1 MPSYDISIKKE
12 NLVKHGC
19 AVPAGY
25 VRLSSVIARL
35 PAFKN
40 EADARAAGLRDC
52 DMYSLGSINTIAILG
67 TGGTGGTGTGDRDF
81 TNALDIAIPQEEVV
95 KYGCQVP
102 NGYVRFTS
110 VYGSLPVYS
119 GEADAVGDGLKKCD
133 PFLLSGSGDLAL
145 VTGNFGSNNNGAIEK
160 KVPYFDIAIKKEQI
174 LFRNCNLPKGYI
186 KLSQVLASFPVYSKE
201 KAKTVLPE
209 CGGYLRVNTAGKIT
223 DANVS
228 FNRQIIP

>member
-25 VRLSSVIARL
+25 VRLSSVISRL
-35 PAFKN
+35 PAYNKD
-40 EADARAAGLRDC
+40 EDAIAAGLRDC
-52 DMYSLGSINTIAILG
+52 DMYANTQSNTIGIVG
-67 TGGTGGTGTGDRDF
+67 SGGSGGTSVGDRAI

-95 KYGCQVP
+95 KYGCQIP

-110 VYGSLPVYS
+110 VYGSLPVYDNNS
-119 GEADAVGDGLKKCD
+119 AALGDGLKECD
-133 PFLLSGSGDLAL
+133 PYLLGGSGDLAFVRL
-145 VTGNFGSNNNGAIEK
+145 GGTPVTTGALEK

-174 LFRNCNLPKGYI
+174 VYRNCNIPKGYI
-186 KLSQVLASFPVYSKE
+186 RLSQVLASFPVYTKE

-209 CGGYLRVNTAGKIT
+209 CGGYLRVNAAGKIT
-223 DANVS
+223 AANVS
-228 FNRQIIP
+228 FNRQIVP

>member
-25 VRLSSVIARL
+25 VRLSSVIAKL

-40 EADARAAGLRDC
+40 EEDARAAGLKNC
-52 DMYSLGSINTIAILG
+52 DMYSLGLFNSIAILG

-110 VYGSLPVYS
+110 VYGSLPLYAT
-119 GEADAVGDGLKKCD
+119 EADAVGDGLKKCD
-133 PFLLSGSGDLAL
+133 PYLSSNSGDLQL
-145 VTGNFGSNNNGAIEK
+145 VTGNFAPTGGGAAEK

-186 KLSQVLASFPVYSKE
+186 KLSQVLASLPVYSKE

-223 DANVS
+223 DALVS
-228 FNRQIIP
+228 FNRQIVP

>member
-25 VRLSSVIARL
+25 VRLSSVISRL
-35 PAFKN
+35 PAYN
-40 EADARAAGLRDC
+40 NDADARAAGLRDC
-52 DMYSLGSINTIAILG
+52 DMYANTTSNTIGIVG
-67 TGGTGGTGTGDRDF
+67 SGGSGGTNVGDRAI

-95 KYGCQVP
+95 KYGCQIP

-110 VYGSLPVYS
+110 VYGSLPVYDNN
-119 GEADAVGDGLKKCD
+119 ATALGDGLKECD
-133 PFLLSGSGDLAL
+133 PYLLGNSGDLAFVRL
-145 VTGNFGSNNNGAIEK
+145 EGTPVTTGANEK

-174 LFRNCNLPKGYI
+174 VYRNCNIPKGYI
-186 KLSQVLASFPVYSKE
+186 RLSQVLASLPVYTKA

-209 CGGYLRVNTAGKIT
+209 CGGYLRVNPSGKVTA
-223 DANVS
+223 ANVS
-228 FNRQIIP
+228 FNRQIVT

>member
-35 PAFKN
+35 PVHDS
-40 EADARAAGLRDC
+40 DAKAREAGLKDC
-52 DMYSLGSINTIAILG
+52 DMYSNTNQNTIGIVGSGGA
-67 TGGTGGTGTGDRDF
+67 GGTSVPDRDF

-95 KYGCQVP
+95 KYGCQIP

-110 VYGSLPVYS
+110 VYGSLPIYANS
-119 GEADAVGDGLKKCD
+119 ATAAGDGLKKCD
-133 PFLLSGSGDLAL
+133 PFLLEGSGDLAL
-145 VTGNFGSNNNGAIEK
+145 LVADFAPAGGGAVEK

-174 LFRNCNLPKGYI
+174 LYRNCNLPKGYI
-186 KLSQVLASFPVYSKE
+186 KLSQVLASFPVYTKE
-201 KAKTVLPE
+201 QAEAVLPE
-209 CGGYLRVNTAGKIT
+209 CAGYLRKNSVGKIT
-223 DANVS
+223 AANVS
-228 FNRQIIP
+228 FVRKATT

>member
-40 EADARAAGLRDC
+40 EEDARAAGLKNC
-52 DMYSLGSINTIAILG
+52 DMYSMSTVNSIAILG
-67 TGGTGGTGTGDRDF
+67 TGGTGGTGTGNRDF

-110 VYGSLPVYS
+110 VYGSLPLYS
-119 GEADAVGDGLKKCD
+119 NERDAVGDGLKKCD
-133 PFLLSGSGDLAL
+133 PYLGAASGDLRL
-145 VTGNFGSNNNGAIEK
+145 VVSDLAPTNNGAVEK

-174 LFRNCNLPKGYI
+174 LYRNCNLPKGYI

-209 CGGYLRVNTAGKIT
+209 CGGYLRVSTAGKIT
-223 DANVS
+223 DGHVS
-228 FNRQIIP
+228 FNRQIVP

>member
-40 EADARAAGLRDC
+40 EADARAAGLKNC
-52 DMYSLGSINTIAILG
+52 DMYSLSNLNSIAILG
-67 TGGTGGTGTGDRDF
+67 TGGTGGTSTGARDF

-119 GEADAVGDGLKKCD
+119 SESAAVGDGLKKCD

-145 VTGNFGSNNNGAIEK
+145 VTGNFAPSNAGAVEK

-186 KLSQVLASFPVYSKE
+186 KLSQVLASLPVYSKE

-209 CGGYLRVNTAGKIT
+209 CGGYLRINTVGKIT
-223 DANVS
+223 DALVS
-228 FNRQIIP
+228 FNRQIVP

>member
-25 VRLSSVIARL
+25 VRLSSVIAKL
-35 PAFKN
+35 PAYN
-40 EADARAAGLRDC
+40 SDAKAREAGLKDC
-52 DMYSLGSINTIAILG
+52 DMYSNTFQNTIGILGSG
-67 TGGTGGTGTGDRDF
+67 GSGGTITGDRDF
-81 TNALDIAIPQEEVV
+81 TNALDIAFPQEEVI

-110 VYGSLPVYS
+110 VYGSLPVYGS
-119 GEADAVGDGLKKCD
+119 EAQAVGDGLKKCD
-133 PFLLSGSGDLAL
+133 TYLLSGNGDLAL
-145 VTGNFGSNNNGAIEK
+145 VTGNFAPIAGGAAEK

-174 LFRNCNLPKGYI
+174 LYRNCNLPKGYI
-186 KLSQVLASFPVYSKE
+186 KLSQVLASFPVYSLE

-209 CGGYLRVNTAGKIT
+209 CGGYLRINTAGKIT
-223 DANVS
+223 AANVS
-228 FNRQIIP
+228 FNRQIVP